1 MGIFQNINAVWQ
13 KIGLMQRALLVAIV
27 LACVITGALLTQWAT
42 RPDMRLLFGNLEIDE
57 CSQIAEKIGEKDV
70 PYEIRNGGRSLFV
83 PSDQIYSL
91 RASLARDG
99 LVPKSG
105 EPGYEI
111 FDNEKIGVS
120 PLVQKMNY
128 NRALQGELAKTIQVF
143 DGIEFARVHI
153 VRPEQTMFTADG
165 EKASAAVMVRLRP
178 GWKISPVTITAIQN
192 LVAGAIEGL
201 GPEQVTIADSNGA
214 MLSNSNANDPFVG
227 GANTYKDYKAAV
239 EKEMT
244 DRLLRSLDTVL
255 GPGRATI
262 LANAMLDM
270 TQETVVSTTYEKGIP
285 IEETIDESSTI
296 QEGLASE
303 EGQTASPG
311 STDKTGSTV
320 SKYMLPE
327 TRTTRTTVPG
337 SITGW
342 SVSVVVDL
350 SRPKAP
356 VQADEGTEGGT
367 AAPAADAA
375 GEQSALLM
383 TEEDVKQIIQ
393 TAIGSALLKPEHLTV
408 KHVPFNR
415 PAVMA
420 AETGGGFENL
430 ERYIEIA
437 RQSSMGIMA
446 VCALLALKIF
456 TRAGRKVAAEGA
468 VVAGAKALGAGGAG
482 MLPAGSG
489 EETVLAI
496 RRQISSQLHENPEQ
510 VRQLFATWLTEDR

>member
-1 MGIFQNINAVWQ
+1 MGFIQNINAVWQ

-27 LACVITGALLTQWAT
+27 LACVITGVLLTQWAT
-42 RPDMRLLFGNLEIDE
+42 RPEMRLLFGNLDIDE
-57 CSQIAEKIGEKDV
+57 CSKIAEKIGEKDV

-83 PSDQIYSL
+83 PANQIYTL

-99 LVPKSG
+99 LVPKNG

-143 DGIEFARVHI
+143 EGIEFARVHI
-153 VRPEQTMFTADG
+153 VRPEQTMFTTGG
-165 EKASAAVMVRLRP
+165 EKASAAVMVRVRP

-201 GPEQVTIADSNGA
+201 GPEHVTIADSLGA
-214 MLSNSNANDPFVG
+214 MLSNRNMSDTFVG
-227 GANTYKDYKAAV
+227 GANTYKDYKVAV
-239 EKEMT
+239 EQEMT
-244 DRLLRSLDTVL
+244 DRLLRSLETVL
-255 GPGRATI
+255 GTGRATI
-262 LANAMLDM
+262 LANAILDM
-270 TQETVVSTTYEKGIP
+270 TQETVVSTTYEKGLP
-285 IEETIDESSTI
+285 SEEVIDESSTV
-296 QEGLASE
+296 QEGLTDG
-303 EGQTASPG
+303 EGQSASPG
-311 STDKTGSTV
+311 STEKTNSTV

-337 SITGW
+337 RITGW

-350 SRPKAP
+350 SKPKTSD
-356 VQADEGTEGGT
+356 QDGNEGGGG
-367 AAPAADAA
+367 ANSPS
-375 GEQSALLM
+375 GLLM
-383 TEEDVKQIIQ
+383 TEEDVKQIIL
-393 TAIGSALLKPEHLTV
+393 TAIGPTLLKNEHLTV

-415 PAVMA
+415 PPSLS
-420 AETGGGFENL
+420 AEAGFGFENL

-446 VCALLALKIF
+446 ICALLALKIF
-456 TRAGRKVAAEGA
+456 TRAGRKVAAESA
-468 VVAGAKALGAGGAG
+468 VAAGAKALAAGTVG

-489 EETVLAI
+489 EETILAI

-510 VRQLFATWLTEDR
+510 VRQLFATWLSEDR

>member
-42 RPDMRLLFGNLEIDE
+42 RPEMRLLFGNLDIDE
-57 CSQIAEKIGEKDV
+57 SSKIAEKIGEKDV

-83 PSDQIYSL
+83 PANQIYTL

-99 LVPKSG
+99 LIPKSG

-153 VRPEQTMFTADG
+153 VRPEQTMFTAGG
-165 EKASAAVMVRLRP
+165 EKASASVMVRVRP

-192 LVAGAIEGL
+192 LVAGAVEGL
-201 GPEQVTIADSNGA
+201 GPEQVTLADSNGT
-214 MLSNSNANDPFVG
+214 MLSNNSGNNTFVG

-244 DRLLRSLDTVL
+244 DRLLQSLETVL

-296 QEGLASE
+296 QEGLAGE
-303 EGQTASPG
+303 EGKMASPG

-337 SITGW
+337 RITGW
-342 SVSVVVDL
+342 SVSAVVDL
-350 SRPKAP
+350 SRPKMPA
-356 VQADEGTEGGT
+356 QEDDQG
-367 AAPAADAA
+367 AAPAAD
-375 GEQSALLM
+375 GTSSLLM
-383 TEEDVKQIIQ
+383 TEEDVKQILQ
-393 TAIGSALLKPEHLTV
+393 TAIGSTLLKDENLTV
-408 KHVPFNR
+408 KHVLFNR
-415 PAVMA
+415 PPALS
-420 AETGGGFENL
+420 AETGFGFENM

-446 VCALLALKIF
+446 ICALLALRIF

-468 VVAGAKALGAGGAG
+468 VVAGAKALGPGNAG
-482 MLPAGSG
+482 MLPAGGG
-489 EETVLAI
+489 EETLLAI

-510 VRQLFATWLTEDR
+510 VRQLFASWLTEDR

>member
-42 RPDMRLLFGNLEIDE
+42 RPEMRLLFGNLDIDE
-57 CSQIAEKIGEKDV
+57 SSRIAEKIGEKNV

-83 PSDQIYSL
+83 PADQLYTL
-91 RASLARDG
+91 RAALARDG
-99 LVPKSG
+99 LIPKSG
-105 EPGYEI
+105 EPGYEL

-153 VRPEQTMFTADG
+153 VRPEQTMFTAGG
-165 EKASAAVMVRLRP
+165 EKASASVMVRVRP
-178 GWKISPVTITAIQN
+178 GWKINPVTITAIQN
-192 LVAGAIEGL
+192 LVAGAVEGL
-201 GPEQVTIADSNGA
+201 GPEQVTIADSNGT
-214 MLSNSNANDPFVG
+214 MLSSSSGNDTFVG

-244 DRLLRSLDTVL
+244 DRLLRSLDMVL
-255 GPGRATI
+255 GAGRATI
-262 LANAMLDM
+262 LASAMLDM

-285 IEETIDESSTI
+285 IEELIDESSTI

-311 STDKTGSTV
+311 STEKTGSTV

-337 SITGW
+337 QITGW
-342 SVSVVVDL
+342 SVSAVVDL
-350 SRPKAP
+350 SRPKTPAKTG
-356 VQADEGTEGGT
+356 EGTEGD
-367 AAPAADAA
+367 AADAA

-393 TAIGSALLKPEHLTV
+393 TAIGSLLKPEHLTV

-415 PAVMA
+415 PPAQTS
-420 AETGGGFENL
+420 AESGFGFENL

-468 VVAGAKALGAGGAG
+468 VVAGAKALGAGAAG

-510 VRQLFATWLTEDR
+510 VRQLFASWLTEDR